1 MKRLVMRSDFDIRV
15 PAPRRD
21 GETALLY
28 PFDPKIAWVVA
39 CHHRTSSRLTWDWF
53 SSEAIRLEPLFA
65 ELAPALLADID
76 AAEATPDD
84 VGAQTRLASIEA
96 IAAEVPVYAALLAAR
111 ERYLGTLPWV
121 AARHALRG
129 WDGPGLPPFRR
140 ERGAIPADLLDTLP
154 DAEIEAVGWKAS
166 ALMQPNASAEGNS
179 AAPSPS
185 PETPA
190 PTTEG

>member
-1 MKRLVMRSDFDIRV
+1 MQRIAALRSAVQEI
-15 PAPRRD
+15 APD
-21 GETALLY
+21 N
-28 PFDPKIAWVVA
+28 
-39 CHHRTSSRLTWDWF
+39 
-53 SSEAIRLEPLFA
+53 
-65 ELAPALLADID
+65 APALLADID

-84 VGAQTRLASIEA
+84 AGAQTRLASIEA
-96 IAAEVPVYAALLAAR
+96 IAAEVPIYAALLAAR

-129 WDGPGLPPFRR
+129 WDGPSLPPFRR
-140 ERGAIPADLLDTLP
+140 ERGSVPADLLDALP
-154 DAEIEAVGWKAS
+154 DAEIDAIGWKAS